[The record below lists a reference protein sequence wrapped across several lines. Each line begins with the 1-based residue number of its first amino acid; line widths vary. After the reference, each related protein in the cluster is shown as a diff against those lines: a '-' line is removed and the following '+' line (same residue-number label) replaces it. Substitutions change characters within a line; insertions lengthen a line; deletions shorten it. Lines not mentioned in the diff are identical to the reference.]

1 MKIKDFSPHIF
12 WSYDRMADLEPE
24 VVIKQV
30 ITYGEVSDKVLLVKK
45 IGKSQIVAVIN
56 GWRNSE
62 KYDKHINFM
71 RKVILAS

>member
-12 WSYDRMADLEPE
+12 WSYDKQADLEPE

-45 IGKSQIVAVIN
+45 IGKSQIIDVIN
-56 GWRNSE
+56 GWKNHER
-62 KYDKHINFM
+62 YDKHINFM
-71 RKVILAS
+71 QQVILAK

>member
-12 WSYDRMADLEPE
+12 WSYNKQADLEPE

-45 IGKSQIVAVIN
+45 IGKPQIVEVID
-56 GWRNSE
+56 GWKNCE
-62 KYDKHINFM
+62 KYEKQINFM
-71 RKVILAS
+71 QKVILAK